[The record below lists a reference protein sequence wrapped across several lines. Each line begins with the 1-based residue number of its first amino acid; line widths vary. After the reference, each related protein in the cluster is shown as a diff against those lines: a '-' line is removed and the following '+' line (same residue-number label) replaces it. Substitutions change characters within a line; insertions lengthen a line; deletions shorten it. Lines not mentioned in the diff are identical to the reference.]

1 MAAVSLG
8 SPRRVIIDTD
18 PGIDDA
24 LALALAL
31 RSPELRVEAI
41 TTVGGNVNV
50 ELGTSNALRVLE
62 ALRIENPPPVARGAG
77 RPLERDAVDASHVH
91 GADGL
96 GDISKLMEAGGGP
109 RYAIPRATAC
119 DQEAVDL
126 ILDVIRKNPGEIT
139 LIAVGPL
146 TNVALAI
153 ERDAATMKQL
163 AELIV
168 MGGSVAGIGNVTPA
182 AEFNFFADPHAAQRV
197 LRAGL
202 NTTLVGLDV
211 THQTLLAKSDFE
223 KQLARSNDPSGRFL
237 ADVSE
242 LYFAVGTARRG
253 DAVCPL
259 HDPLAVG
266 VAIDRSFV
274 RTQTFSAD
282 VETEGPLTQG
292 MLVADRRMYSAP
304 SELQGQIDA
313 CVEVEADRFVEFFLS
328 RILPPA

>member
-1 MAAVSLG
+1 MESASSK

-50 ELGTSNALRVLE
+50 ELGTRNALRVLE
-62 ALRIENPPPVARGAG
+62 ALGVKDPPPVARGAG
-77 RPLERDAVDASHVH
+77 QPLERDPVDASHVH

-96 GDISKLMEAGGGP
+96 GNISNLAGPDGSP
-109 RYAIPRATAC
+109 RYPAPRATAC

-126 ILDVIRKNPGEIT
+126 ILDIVKKSPGKIT

-146 TNVALAI
+146 TNVAMAI
-153 ERDAATMKQL
+153 ERDVAAMRQL

-168 MGGSVAGIGNVTPA
+168 MGGSVEGVGNVTA
-182 AEFNFFADPHAAQRV
+182 TAEFNFYADPHAARQV

-211 THQTLLAKSDFE
+211 TEKTLLSKSDFE
-223 KQLARSNDPSGRFL
+223 AQLARSGDPAGKFI
-237 ADVSE
+237 ADVSK
-242 LYFAVGTARRG
+242 LYFAVGSVRRG
-253 DAVCPL
+253 EAACPL

-266 VAIDRSFV
+266 VAIDQSFV
-274 RTQTFSAD
+274 RTQSFEAD
-282 VETEGPLTQG
+282 VETEGPLTRG
-292 MLVADRRMYSAP
+292 MLVADRRKYNAP
-304 SELQGQIDA
+304 SELLGRIQA
-313 CVEVEADRFVEFFLS
+313 CVEVDAERFVKFFLS
-328 RILPPA
+328 RVLPA